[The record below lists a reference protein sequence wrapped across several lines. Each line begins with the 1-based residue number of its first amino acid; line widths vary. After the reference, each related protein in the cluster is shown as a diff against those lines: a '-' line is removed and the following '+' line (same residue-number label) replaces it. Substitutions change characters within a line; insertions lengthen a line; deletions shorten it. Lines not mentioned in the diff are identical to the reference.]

1 MPSLFLSKKATCLCK
16 KLSSS
21 GTNFTPK
28 KKKQKRFKK
37 SIVLRVQM
45 HNHKLEVEN
54 VNAGKST
61 RGSHYRSDSKKEMVE
76 REDEEQKKVKRE

>member
-1 MPSLFLSKKATCLCK
+1 
-16 KLSSS
+16 
-21 GTNFTPK
+21 
-28 KKKQKRFKK
+28 
-37 SIVLRVQM
+37 M
-45 HNHKLEVEN
+45 HNHKLEVED